1 MIRVLIARR
10 RITLMVCLLLCIDAV
25 VTVWLDPGLVEKQHV
40 VLLQSLFVFM
50 IALVIAV
57 NVKTFRLRK

>member
-10 RITLMVCLLLCIDAV
+10 RITLMVCLLLCIDAG